1 MPCCESS
8 STTRPAPRCA
18 CSRSTSN
25 SSQTLPA
32 TISDS
37 GVRPSAACQIV
48 EATSLSVKNV
58 ESAADIT
65 IISPPSM
72 RAAIALLRAM
82 YFSGIMTLL
91 GRSKTTNLWRLTY
104 YVPHSPVGGEY
115 QAVDGNQ
122 TCKLARR
129 LKNQLHQLW
138 INGEKQNVP
147 QQPMDGLG
155 GADRFDPVFWT
166 LLEQKECAQGSK
178 AVLADPGQLSC
189 KRRSTSHVAIAVAP
203 HVGDFV
209 GEQRRIGGRQAG
221 HRRLARAGNSGKQ
234 KSSSPAKRACG
245 MNQKAPLPGQGET
258 VNDAQ
263 NAINGVRIARLTDM
277 PVAGF
282 RIPARAEVTPL

>member
-8 STTRPAPRCA
+8 STNRSAPRCA

-32 TISDS
+32 TIFAS

-129 LKNQLHQLW
+129 LKNQFHQLW
-138 INGEKQNVP
+138 IIGEKQNVP
-147 QQPMDGLG
+147 QQPPDSFR
-155 GADRFDPVFWT
+155 AAHRFDAVLQTFF
-166 LLEQKECAQGSK
+166 QKEKCAEGSGL
-178 AVLADPGQLSC
+178 VLADP
-189 KRRSTSHVAIAVAP
+189 RH
-203 HVGDFV
+203 
-209 GEQRRIGGRQAG
+209 
-221 HRRLARAGNSGKQ
+221 LAR
-234 KSSSPAKRACG
+234 
-245 MNQKAPLPGQGET
+245 
-258 VNDAQ
+258 
-263 NAINGVRIARLTDM
+263 
-277 PVAGF
+277 
-282 RIPARAEVTPL
+282 